1 MGNCF
6 GVHSGD
12 NHQVPRRHHKSG
24 RSDTPKD
31 LAKETYFTKDEV
43 HALHELYKRV
53 SNSLHQD
60 GIIQKD
66 EFIRAVFHANP
77 GHGNL
82 FADRLFEVFD
92 SKQNNVIEFGEFVRA
107 LSVFHPA
114 APLREKAEFAF
125 EVYDLDRTGDIQPGE
140 VKRLLLAMLHGSP
153 DIALDDDT
161 IEQIIDKTFEEAD
174 LARDGRISHEEFLML
189 VENNPTI
196 CSFMTLPMLRD
207 VTLKYPSFIFN
218 S

>member
-1 MGNCF
+1 MGNCC
-6 GVHSGD
+6 GV
-12 NHQVPRRHHKSG
+12 P
-24 RSDTPKD
+24 SDEAPKHTAKGGQSDSLKD
-31 LAKETYFTKDEV
+31 LAKDTYFTKDEV

-66 EFIRAVFHANP
+66 EFIFALFHAQP

-82 FADRLFEVFD
+82 FADRLFEMFD
-92 SKQNNVIEFGEFVRA
+92 SKRNNVIEFGEFVRA

-125 EVYDLDRTGDIQPGE
+125 KVYDLDKTGDIQPDE
-140 VKRLLLAMLHGSP
+140 VKRLLVAMLHGNP
-153 DIALDDDT
+153 DIALDDDH
-161 IEQIIDKTFEEAD
+161 IEQIINTTFEEAD
-174 LARDGRISHEEFLML
+174 LARDGRISHGEFLAF
-189 VENNPTI
+189 VEKNPAI
-196 CSFMTLPMLRD
+196 CSFMTLPMLTD

-218 S
+218 SFTN